1 MLLFRPNAASSTLQ
15 VTPPGATRWPR
26 ASAVMGLFLTLGL
39 VALVPATEAQAA
51 GTQAK
56 TSKKAASPT
65 VRRTKAPAPPPK
77 PEPAAEP
84 LSEQQ
89 LEVANRVQIGSVD
102 CEFEQKVELL
112 AVAEQPGLFHL
123 RHGGKRYTM
132 VPQPTSSGA
141 VRLEDAKAGIV
152 WLQIPAKSML
162 MNTRIGQRMVDN
174 CQNAAQLADQA
185 LDLVVAQAAS
195 AAGQAPAPGL
205 LSGTPPAVGE
215 PAASSLVPEEQL
227 LLDW

>member
-1 MLLFRPNAASSTLQ
+1 M
-15 VTPPGATRWPR
+15 
-26 ASAVMGLFLTLGL
+26 LGL
-39 VALVPATEAQAA
+39 LAMVPTNIAQAA

-56 TSKKAASPT
+56 TGKQASSRS
-65 VRRTKAPAPPPK
+65 VRRAKVPAPPPK
-77 PEPAAEP
+77 PEPAPEP

-89 LEVANRVQIGSVD
+89 LEVATRVQIGSVD

-162 MNTRIGQRMVDN
+162 MNTRIGQRLVDN

-185 LDLVVAQAAS
+185 QDLLVAQAAS
-195 AAGQAPAPGL
+195 AAGQAAAPGL
-205 LSGTPPAVGE
+205 LSDPPPAVGQ

>member
-1 MLLFRPNAASSTLQ
+1 M
-15 VTPPGATRWPR
+15 
-26 ASAVMGLFLTLGL
+26 LGL
-39 VALVPATEAQAA
+39 LAMVPTNIAQAA

-56 TSKKAASPT
+56 TGKQASSRS
-65 VRRTKAPAPPPK
+65 VRRAKVPAPPPK
-77 PEPAAEP
+77 PEPAPEP

-89 LEVANRVQIGSVD
+89 LEVATRVQIGSVD